1 MNCLKSHGGKMGIDL
16 IGLMIVGG
24 LFVAV
29 FAVFISMLIF
39 ALYYS
44 VFKRARMYCRLRK
57 ELKRVLQH
65 DTVLEGSWEEEPAA
79 QRMCAQEV
87 CEEPHEDYDD
97 DEILT
102 MKSATALLK
111 SLGWLIEIE
120 GRGDHLAT
128 YYLPEREVQILYNDE
143 INRGFPQFDYGFL
156 IVTGL
161 LAAACQIID
170 PSNSE
175 TLPDLTLNFEAKG
188 LEIFEERVRA
198 QRLKQALDEALK
210 WAMKAVNLHKV
221 LHTRYGTPP
230 WERDEAIGRRTALLH
245 LGALALLGDV
255 ETLLSYRKSFAQGN
269 RLGFEEHIEE
279 IHLERAVVLAE
290 ESAKATHLSYD
301 LLERVAEK
309 LSLKV
314 VSYQHFRA
322 RDSELCNK
330 YRDYHRKCVEEMK
343 QELRQKGCIV
353 CDEGGMFEAE
363 N

>member
-1 MNCLKSHGGKMGIDL
+1 MGGRMGSDL
-16 IGLMIVGG
+16 IGLMIAGG

-29 FAVFISMLIF
+29 FIIFIDILIF

-44 VFKRARMYCRLRK
+44 VFKRVRMYCLLRK

-65 DTVLEGSWEEEPAA
+65 NRVLEGSWEGEPAA
-79 QRMCAQEV
+79 QQMCEAEV
-87 CEEPHEDYDD
+87 RGKPHEDYDD
-97 DEILT
+97 DEVLT

-128 YYLPEREVQILYNDE
+128 YHLPEREVQILYNDE

-175 TLPDLTLNFEAKG
+175 TLPDLILNFEAKG

-221 LHTRYGTPP
+221 LHTRYGIPP
-230 WERDEAIGRRTALLH
+230 WEREETTKGHSALLH

-269 RLGFEEHIEE
+269 RLGFEESISNTNIEE
-279 IHLERAVVLAE
+279 IHLERAVVMAE

-322 RDSELCNK
+322 RDSQLCNK
-330 YRDYHRKCVEEMK
+330 CRDYHRKCVEEVK

-353 CDEGGMFEAE
+353 CD
-363 N
+363 